1 MPQGLTQDFHVSSG
15 SKSFLGAICYS
26 LGPLLGSL
34 YGLVLESLYF
44 FPLLQQTIQMSLHSQ
59 SVSQPDSGH
68 KYQLIFVSFFPAVV

>member
-26 LGPLLGSL
+26 LGPLLLLGSL

-59 SVSQPDSGH
+59 SVSQIVAIS
-68 KYQLIFVSFFPAVV
+68 IN